1 MIFNEEKATLFNN
14 KYSKS
19 CIYFLLQN
27 NKVVYVGKTLNGK
40 LRINKHKNEKIFDEI
55 YIIKCKKNELS
66 EIEDY
71 YMMKYK
77 PKYNLLSNNYRKN
90 IITIYNELRK
100 KYFIG
105 IIEFIDFIKDN
116 NIKIEKF
123 NNVESITKTDY
134 LKVTKY
140 FMELNNDKEK
150 K

>member
-40 LRINKHKNEKIFDEI
+40 LRINQHKNEKIFDEI

-140 FMELNNDKEK
+140 FMELNNDKGK